1 MKDHLEKAIASFNK
15 EVRHNQHKVHLLC
28 LVARGLYLSRQCD
41 DIIRQGLLLS
51 LLGADSKQLVFTD
64 VDEYSHETISKILK
78 WVSSRTTTLHQALR
92 ETVSQCEEDYRFI
105 NEQLLVTLLRALG
118 LRVRLVIV
126 LNPVSFKESR
136 STSKRKS
143 VDVGDDTSPKKSADG
158 EGEEKRENLRLKSEC
173 KSVSSPTS
181 DASEVSGK
189 KEKRSRRTSN
199 EGSSSSSSSAC
210 SQTQKK
216 ARKRSPAVITR
227 QGNTTAKKSPY
238 FKKQTGRRGSKT
250 SKQSAISVKEREG
263 EEASLDLEQ
272 SKKNESSDSDSEYL
286 PEEER
291 SQTTPKKRRLIGSTS
306 RDFADSDDDFVPPK
320 KKRRKTSLKSTG
332 ASPAKK
338 LKRALDESDKKLS
351 PEVVPK
357 TAKGTLKGVQSR
369 KTSGPGDGDLCRSRG
384 SSSESV
390 EVVRS
395 EETACWAEVY
405 LPAEEDR
412 GSGMEK
418 RRKWSC
424 VHLPSCSVNQPHLC
438 EKHCTLALNY
448 VIAIENGTFSV
459 TL

>member
-28 LVARGLYLSRQCD
+28 LVARGLYLSHQCD
-41 DIIRQGLLLS
+41 DVVRQGLLLS
-51 LLGADSKQLVFTD
+51 LLGVDSKQLVFTD

-78 WVSSRTTTLHQALR
+78 WVSSRTTTLHQALK
-92 ETVSQCEEDYRFI
+92 EMVSQCEEDYRFI
-105 NEQLLVTLLRALG
+105 DEQLLVTLLRALG
-118 LRVRLVIV
+118 LRVRLVMV

-143 VDVGDDTSPKKSADG
+143 VDVGDDTSPKKSGDG
-158 EGEEKRENLRLKSEC
+158 EGEEKRDNLRLKSER
-173 KSVSSPTS
+173 KLVSSPASDTS
-181 DASEVSGK
+181 DVAGK
-189 KEKRSRRTSN
+189 KEKRSRQTSN

-216 ARKRSPAVITR
+216 ARKQSPAVKTQ

-250 SKQSAISVKEREG
+250 SKQSAISEKEREG
-263 EEASLDLEQ
+263 EETSLDLAQ

-306 RDFADSDDDFVPPK
+306 RDFADSEDDFVPPK

-338 LKRALDESDKKLS
+338 LKRALDESDKKLG

-357 TAKGTLKGVQSR
+357 TVKGTLKAR
-369 KTSGPGDGDLCRSRG
+369 KTSSPGDDDLSRSRG

-390 EVVRS
+390 QVVRS

-405 LPAEEDR
+405 LPVEEDR
-412 GSGMEK
+412 GSRTEK

-424 VHLPSCSVNQPHLC
+424 VHLPSCSINQPHLC

-448 VIAIENGTFSV
+448 VIAIENGTFGV
-459 TL
+459 L